1 MMRVFLLSDSGP
13 KSRSSLGNKGAELAE
28 MKQLRLPVPP
38 GFIITTEAWREYHVN
53 RSLPEDLKT
62 EIAEKLK
69 VIEDESGKVFGARSH
84 PLLVSVR
91 SGAPVS
97 MPGMMDTILNLGLN
111 DVTVIGLAEEA
122 EDERFAYDCYQRFVS
137 SFARIALAMQGD
149 GFGKILEKWSHKSD
163 LKNSQNL
170 PLEALKAIVTEYKA
184 LVEKKTGKR
193 FPDNVYDQLLL
204 AVGAVFDSWFTERAV
219 TYRQA
224 QNIPNDLGTAVIV
237 QSMVFGNMGNDSGT
251 GVLFTRDPSTGEKKL
266 YGEFLLNAQGEDLV
280 AGIRT
285 PEPIDA
291 LHEKLPEIHDQ
302 LIRVSD
308 MLEKHFRDMQDIE
321 FTIEKGK
328 LYVLQTRDGKRTPQA
343 TARIAF
349 DMYKEGTI
357 TREDA
362 LRVIRSIPL
371 RELTLQQKDAS
382 IKLQTLAKGLPAS
395 PGIATGRVVFSSN
408 EAVRLKEEGKRVILV
423 RPQTSPED
431 IRGVLA
437 SEGVVTARGGMTSHA
452 AVITRSLGK
461 PCVVG
466 CDGIEIDVQ
475 AARFHVRKGQ
485 RETVTVAGGDV
496 VSIDGTEGL
505 VILGEMPKVVQS
517 LSEYVKELLA

>member
-1 MMRVFLLSDSGP
+1 MMRVFLLSEGGT
-13 KSRSSLGNKGAELAE
+13 KSRASLGNKGAQLAE
-28 MKQLRLPVPP
+28 MKQLHLPVPP
-38 GFIITTEAWREYHVN
+38 GMIITTEAWREYQVN
-53 RSLPEDLKT
+53 RTLPDDLKR

-69 VIEDESGKVFGARSH
+69 AVEDESGKVFGARSD

-91 SGAPVS
+91 SGAPAS
-97 MPGMMDTILNLGLN
+97 MPGMLDTILNLGLN
-111 DVTVIGLAEEA
+111 DVTVVGLAEQA
-122 EDERFAYDCYQRFVS
+122 EDERFAYECYQRFVS
-137 SFARIALAMQGD
+137 SFARIAFGMQGD
-149 GFGKILEKWSHKSD
+149 GFRKILEEWSQRSD
-163 LKNSQNL
+163 LKSGQNL
-170 PLEALKAIVTEYKA
+170 PLEALKAVVAEFKA
-184 LVEKKTGKR
+184 LVEKETGKR
-193 FPDNVYDQLLL
+193 FPDNVHDQLLL
-204 AVGAVFDSWFTERAV
+204 AVGAVFDSWFTERAI
-219 TYRQA
+219 TYRQG

-237 QSMVFGNMGNDSGT
+237 QSMVFGNRGNDSGT

-266 YGEFLLNAQGEDLV
+266 YGEFLVNAQGEDLV

-291 LHEKLPEIHDQ
+291 LSAKLPEIYDQ
-302 LIRVSD
+302 LVRLSN
-308 MLEKHFRDMQDIE
+308 MLEKHFRDMQDVE

-343 TARIAF
+343 SARIAF
-349 DMYKEGTI
+349 DMYKDGI
-357 TREDA
+357 ISREDA

-371 RELTLQQKDAS
+371 QELTLQQKDSS

-395 PGIATGRVVFSSN
+395 PGIATGSVVFSSN

-423 RPQTSPED
+423 RPHTSPED
-431 IRGVLA
+431 IRGILA

-452 AVITRSLGK
+452 AVITRGLSK

-466 CDGIEIDVQ
+466 CEGIEIDVQ

-485 RETVTVAGGDV
+485 AETVTVAGGDV
-496 VSIDGTEGL
+496 ISIDGTEGL